1 MNNDIRELIDSSPMS
16 GFQILTVSL
25 CFIINMLDG
34 FDVLVMAFTAHSI
47 STEWGLNGKSLGLL
61 FSSGLIGMAL
71 GAISLGRLA
80 DIYGRRVLIIIC
92 LLIITLGMLVS
103 AFTQNMYQLAAM
115 RVFTGLG
122 IGGALATMNILT
134 AEYSCRRRRGLN
146 ISILQSGYPIG
157 GIAGG
162 GIAAALIPESG
173 WQSVFIFGAGLSAI
187 MIPLVF
193 WKLPESIDYIL
204 VRRPYDALQ
213 RINSLLGKMK
223 HEPLRTLPDGGQ
235 TKKKSSGVLSL
246 WQPQYR
252 SATIL
257 IWMGFFLVMASLY
270 FVLSWTPKLLVLA
283 GQSENQG
290 ISGGMLLQLGGIA
303 GQFVLGFVSV
313 HFALKK
319 LAGWYMFLSALL
331 MVLFALYAGNLQ
343 LATVIGLSVGFFL
356 FGAIACLYILGPA
369 LYPTEIRTT
378 GMGWAIGVGRIG
390 AILSPATTGV
400 LLDMGWQSA
409 SLYYVFAV
417 PMLIAML
424 AILLIKTRE
433 FR

>member
-1 MNNDIRELIDSSPMS
+1 MS
-16 GFQILTVSL
+16 GFQILTDAL
-25 CFIINMLDG
+25 CFMINMLDG

-47 STEWGLNGKSLGLL
+47 STEWSLNGKSLGLL
-61 FSSGLIGMAL
+61 FSSGLVGMAL
-71 GAISLGRLA
+71 GAIFLGRLA
-80 DIYGRRVLIIIC
+80 DIYGRRVLIIAC
-92 LLIITLGMLVS
+92 LLIITTGMLIS

-115 RVFTGLG
+115 RIFTGLG

-134 AEYSCRRRRGLN
+134 SEYSSRRRRGLN

-162 GIAAALIPESG
+162 AIAASLIPVSG

-204 VRRPYDALQ
+204 VRRPDDALQ
-213 RINSLLGKMK
+213 RINSLLLKMN
-223 HEPLRTLPDGGQ
+223 HEPLGSLADSDRTPQ
-235 TKKKSSGVLSL
+235 ISAGVLSL
-246 WQPQYR
+246 WQPQHR
-252 SATIL
+252 KATIL
-257 IWMGFFLVMASLY
+257 IWLGFFLVMASLY

-303 GQFVLGFVSV
+303 GQFVLGFTSV
-313 HFALKK
+313 RFGLKK
-319 LAGWYMFLSALL
+319 LAGYYMFLSALL
-331 MVLFALYAGNLQ
+331 MTLFALYSGDLQ
-343 LATVIGLSVGFFL
+343 LATIIGFSVGFFL
-356 FGAIACLYILGPA
+356 FGAITCFYILGPA
-369 LYPTEIRTT
+369 LYPPEIRTT

-400 LLDMGWQSA
+400 LLDMGWQSS

-424 AILLIKTRE
+424 AILLIKTS
-433 FR
+433 